1 MYIAVNITV
10 KDLRASGWWV
20 TRSQICLKNKIMCSF
35 CTQTGFGVD
44 CFLGNV
50 AAGAKRQKFGWSL
63 ADGVTDWDFC
73 Q

>member
-50 AAGAKRQKFGWSL
+50 AAGAK
-63 ADGVTDWDFC
+63 
-73 Q
+73 